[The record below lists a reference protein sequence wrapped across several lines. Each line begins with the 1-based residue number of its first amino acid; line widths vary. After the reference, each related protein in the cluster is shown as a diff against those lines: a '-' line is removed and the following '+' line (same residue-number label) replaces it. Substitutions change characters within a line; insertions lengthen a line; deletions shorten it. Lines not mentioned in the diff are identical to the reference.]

1 MKWPGKYARKWILAC
16 ALGELLGIGAAG
28 AIAFAVNH
36 TLGEPVTLPQKLTVL
51 GCMLAAGAVE
61 GSLLGYMQ
69 WRVLQERIPRLPALE
84 WMGWTVAVAV
94 LGWFLGMLPSLFFL
108 EGTADN
114 SPQSPAVALE
124 NPLVLSSIAVGMG
137 LLVGALFGLFQWFS
151 LRKYIPAAGKWIL
164 ANALGWGLGLGW
176 IYLAASW
183 PDENTSLPLIIIS
196 GILGGILAGLSVGL
210 ITGIYLPKLTQP
222 KSQVVYFLKVN

>member
-1 MKWPGKYARKWILAC
+1 MKWPGKYTRKWMMHC
-16 ALGELLGIGAAG
+16 TLGALLGIGAAG
-28 AIAFAVNH
+28 VIAFAVNH

-51 GCMLAAGAVE
+51 SSMLAAGAIE

-69 WRVLQERIPRLPALE
+69 WRVLQERNPQLPALE

-94 LGWFLGMLPSLFFL
+94 LGWFLGMLPFLFFL
-108 EGTADN
+108 VGTADN
-114 SPQSPAVALE
+114 SSQAPAAALD
-124 NPLVLSSIAVGMG
+124 NFFVLSSFAVAVG
-137 LLVGALFGLFQWFS
+137 LLVGALFGLFQLFS
-151 LRKYIPAAGKWIL
+151 LRKYVPAAGKWIL

-196 GILGGILAGLSVGL
+196 GVLGGIMAGLSVGF
-210 ITGIYLPKLTQP
+210 ITCIYLQKLTHP
-222 KSQVVYFLKVN
+222 KSQIVYFLKAT